1 MKKILLIF
9 MFIGAFAR
17 NSNAQENSFPRITFG
32 AEWSYIATF
41 QSGWHHNFFS
51 PEGYR
56 VDTSG
61 NKFIYHSNVEAYL
74 HAGYNISKNWNIALY
89 LGMTGISDPHKA
101 VPASIRGTYYV
112 GDDPSRDRWFTYID
126 LGSGICLKKPPQEIL
141 TGKIGGGYRISLS
154 RNTKLD
160 FIAALRMTYTHPTV
174 VYEDQ
179 IIPMEKVN
187 RNNAYLSA
195 ISFGIGLTF

>member
-1 MKKILLIF
+1 MKRILLILL
-9 MFIGAFAR
+9 MTCALRITA
-17 NSNAQENSFPRITFG
+17 NAQESSFPRITFG

-56 VDTSG
+56 VDDAD
-61 NKFIYHSNVEAYL
+61 NEFIYHSNAEAYL
-74 HAGYNISKNWNIALY
+74 HAGYNVSRNWNIALY
-89 LGMTGISDPHKA
+89 IGMTGISDLHKA
-101 VPASIRGTYYV
+101 IPASIRGTYYI
-112 GDDPSRDRWFTYID
+112 GGDPSRDRWFTYID
-126 LGSGICLKKPPQEIL
+126 LGSGICLKNPPQEIL
-141 TGKIGGGYRISLS
+141 TGKIGGGYRMSLS

-160 FIAALRMTYTHPTV
+160 FIAALRMTYTHPEV
-174 VYEDQ
+174 RYDGEV
-179 IIPMEKVN
+179 IPMQKVN